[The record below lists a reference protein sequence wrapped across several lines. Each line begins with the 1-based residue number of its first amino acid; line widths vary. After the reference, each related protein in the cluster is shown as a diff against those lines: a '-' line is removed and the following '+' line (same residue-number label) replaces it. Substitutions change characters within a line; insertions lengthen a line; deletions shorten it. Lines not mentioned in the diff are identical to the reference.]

1 MRAEEGSKET
11 RGERHKMA
19 QGRGRRQEEG
29 GRPAVSRRQERNN
42 RAGGKGATD
51 LGFNSPVGKSWEK
64 HPMFRAK
71 LVKWEGLSIKGETED
86 PMIRKERCVGREGPE
101 TKGRTRKSFGN

>member
-1 MRAEEGSKET
+1 M
-11 RGERHKMA
+11 
-19 QGRGRRQEEG
+19 
-29 GRPAVSRRQERNN
+29 
-42 RAGGKGATD
+42 
-51 LGFNSPVGKSWEK
+51 GKSWEK

-101 TKGRTRKSFGN
+101 TKGRARKSFGN